1 MTKNARNESYLT
13 VISVQPVTSTDLQ
26 RPTSFKR
33 FFKKVVFVL
42 GSLHLTFMSAFGI
55 WLWSNPGSFGTSQPC
70 TASTAILGRHIP
82 LGSKGLRV
90 VSLFMYSLF
99 LTPGLN
105 LVVPM
110 VVFLGLYIW
119 YQTLRKN
126 RTRDLENPS
135 QQESRHTAHFAQRSA
150 AASSGQPGA
159 VNGSDSRLRST
170 LKPIKGTIVRLL
182 ASLKGW
188 RHHLSAYPSI
198 LPIFIGLFMLIV
210 INLIFIVDI
219 ELTLRANRSLQASD
233 ESEWGFGQ
241 ILAMLLLVMPLRD
254 LLETI
259 FERRENRWKKKNMEM
274 LQNAIK
280 NEEVANLENLIT
292 SAANVDVLVNGANI
306 RLFTVNEIFQLVFT
320 DSKYATVLQLASGIG
335 DQKLVE
341 LLLNRGA
348 DLDVIGE
355 INHLQPI
362 RLVLIQQVRW

>member
-1 MTKNARNESYLT
+1 
-13 VISVQPVTSTDLQ
+13 
-26 RPTSFKR
+26 
-33 FFKKVVFVL
+33 
-42 GSLHLTFMSAFGI
+42 MSAFGI

-126 RTRDLENPS
+126 RTRDLEDPS
-135 QQESRHTAHFAQRSA
+135 QRESRQMVHFAQRLA
-150 AASSGQPGA
+150 AASIGQPGT
-159 VNGSDSRLRST
+159 VNGSDSQLRST
-170 LKPIKGTIVRLL
+170 FKPIEGVVVRLF
-182 ASLKGW
+182 ASLKGCYY
-188 RHHLSAYPSI
+188 HPSSYPSI
-198 LPIFIGLFMLIV
+198 LPIFIGLFILVI

-219 ELTLRANRSLQASD
+219 ELTLRANRYLQESD

-259 FERRENRWKKKNMEM
+259 FERRENRWKKKNTEM

-280 NEEVANLENLIT
+280 NEEVANLEDLIT
-292 SAANVDVLVNGANI
+292 NAANVNIIVNGVNI
-306 RLFTVNEIFQLVFT
+306 RLFTVNQIIQLVFT
-320 DSKYATVLQLASGIG
+320 DCKYATALQLASCIG
-335 DQKLVE
+335 DQELVK

-348 DLDVIGE
+348 DVNVIGE
-355 INHLQPI
+355 TTFNQGGWCS
-362 RLVLIQQVRW
+362 RRD

>member
-1 MTKNARNESYLT
+1 MTKSARNESYLT
-13 VISVQPVTSTDLQ
+13 VIPVHPVTSTNLQ

-135 QQESRHTAHFAQRSA
+135 QHESRQTVHSTRTRWLA
-150 AASSGQPGA
+150 AASSLQPGT

-170 LKPIKGTIVRLL
+170 FKLIEGTVVRLF
-182 ASLKGW
+182 ASLKG
-188 RHHLSAYPSI
+188 RYYHPSTYPSI
-198 LPIFIGLFMLIV
+198 LPICIGLFLLIA
-210 INLIFIVDI
+210 INLIFIIDI
-219 ELTLRANRSLQASD
+219 ELTLRANRYLQESD

-259 FERRENRWKKKNMEM
+259 SERRESRWKTNNMET
-274 LQNAIK
+274 LRNAIK
-280 NEEVANLENLIT
+280 KEEVGNLENIIAY
-292 SAANVDVLVNGANI
+292 AANVDVIVDGANI
-306 RLFTVNEIFQLVFT
+306 RLLTVNQIIKLVFT
-320 DSKYATVLQLASGIG
+320 DSKYGTVLQLASGIG
-335 DQKLVE
+335 DQTLVE
-341 LLLNRGA
+341 LLLSRGA
-348 DLDVIGE
+348 DLNLMGE
-355 INHLQPI
+355 INHFQS
-362 RLVLIQQVRW
+362 RKLVLI